1 MGIQRLSTDGK
12 PEADGAEP
20 KNPRLDLSVAQ
31 VAGSAVAAVVAA
43 VLASRLGVYGTIVGA
58 GVVSV
63 VATSGGTVF
72 QHLFRR
78 TGEQLREVT
87 VHAKPKARQVPA
99 RAPAAEDATRTGLPR
114 TVTPPADVPDGR
126 FNEATTHGTRVR
138 GRRRSLLAALVVFV
152 LAMGGITAYELL
164 SGGDLSGGRGST
176 VGNVLRGGDRHR
188 QETPPSRAPDPRT
201 PDSGSPSPGAGATVP
216 GGRSPGSGQ
225 GAGESGTSPAPGRTP
240 PTAPEGTAGTGG
252 TTGPATPTPTP
263 TPSAG
268 GGSDA
273 GDPGQVPET
282 GGPDDDAPATT
293 APDTTPAP

>member
-12 PEADGAEP
+12 PEADREEP

-43 VLASRLGVYGTIVGA
+43 VLASRLGVYGTIIGA

-78 TGEQLREVT
+78 TGEQIREVT

-99 RAPAAEDATRTGLPR
+99 RVPAAEDATRTRAPR
-114 TVTPPADVPDGR
+114 TVTPPAGLPDGR
-126 FNEATTHGTRVR
+126 FNEATTHGTRAR

-176 VGNVLRGGDRHR
+176 VGNVLRGGDQHR
-188 QETPPSRAPDPRT
+188 QETPPSPAPDPRT
-201 PDSGSPSPGAGATVP
+201 PDSGSPSPGAGTTAP
-216 GGRSPGSGQ
+216 GGRTPGAGQ
-225 GAGESGTSPAPGRTP
+225 GAG
-240 PTAPEGTAGTGG
+240 
-252 TTGPATPTPTP
+252 
-263 TPSAG
+263 
-268 GGSDA
+268 D
-273 GDPGQVPET
+273 
-282 GGPDDDAPATT
+282 
-293 APDTTPAP
+293 